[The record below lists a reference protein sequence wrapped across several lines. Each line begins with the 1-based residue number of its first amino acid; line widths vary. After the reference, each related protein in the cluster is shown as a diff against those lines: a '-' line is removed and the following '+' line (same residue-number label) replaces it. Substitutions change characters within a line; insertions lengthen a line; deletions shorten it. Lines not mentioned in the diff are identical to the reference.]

1 MEATQSFFTY
11 SPVIGLVGFVFAL
24 MTYAWVVKQP
34 AGNAKMTH
42 IATLIENGSMTF
54 LKKEYMI
61 LIGFLVVVAGL
72 LGAKLGTRQK

>member
-54 LKKEYMI
+54 LKKER
-61 LIGFLVVVAGL
+61 L
-72 LGAKLGTRQK
+72 LQVGTMRVRA